1 MTTQVNPY
9 FMELNFDAKLRPAE
23 QFEQFH
29 KLNPQVATA
38 LEEMASELIQR
49 GRKKV
54 GIKMLM
60 EVLRW
65 NYQMKTDDPNS
76 DFKLN
81 NNYAPYYARL
91 LIERHPDWTD
101 IFELRQIRSN

>member
-1 MTTQVNPY
+1 
-9 FMELNFDAKLRPAE
+9 MELQCAFDFTQAITPAE
-23 QFEQFH
+23 KFDEYH
-29 KLNPQVATA
+29 RLNPQVANA
-38 LEEMASELIQR
+38 LEQMAYDLIKR
-49 GRKKV
+49 GRRKI

-76 DFKLN
+76 DFKIN

-91 LIERHPDWTD
+91 LIARNPQWADV
-101 IFELRQIRSN
+101 FELRTIRSY

>member
-1 MTTQVNPY
+1 MNAFQ
-9 FMELNFDAKLRPAE
+9 FDLFDVVRPADKFDE
-23 QFEQFH
+23 FH
-29 KLNPQVATA
+29 RLNPQVADI
-38 LEEMASELIQR
+38 LEDMADELISR
-49 GRKKV
+49 GRNRV

-76 DFKLN
+76 DFKIN

-91 LIERHPDWTD
+91 LIERNPKWADV
-101 IFELRQIRSN
+101 FELRTIRSI

>member
-1 MTTQVNPY
+1 MINQFSFDFTQ
-9 FMELNFDAKLRPAE
+9 AITPADK
-23 QFEQFH
+23 FEEYH
-29 KLNPQVATA
+29 RLNPQVCSA
-38 LEEMASELIQR
+38 LEQMARDLINK
-49 GRKKV
+49 GRRKV

-76 DFKLN
+76 DFKIN

-91 LIERHPDWTD
+91 LIERNPQWADV
-101 IFELRQIRSN
+101 FELRAIRSY

>member
-1 MTTQVNPY
+1 
-9 FMELNFDAKLRPAE
+9 MELDFFQEIDFSISLRPAE
-23 QFEQFH
+23 RFEQFH
-29 KLNPQVATA
+29 YANPQVATA
-38 LEEMASELIQR
+38 LESMAAELIQR
-49 GRKKV
+49 GRKRV

-65 NYQMKTDDPNS
+65 NYQMKTEDPNS

-91 LIERHPDWTD
+91 LIERHPEWASV
-101 IFELRQIRSN
+101 FELREIRSK

>member
-1 MTTQVNPY
+1 METDYATQLVFLHIDTGNQDK
-9 FMELNFDAKLRPAE
+9 FIE
-23 QFEQFH
+23 FH
-29 KLNPQVATA
+29 KLNPQVADT
-38 LEEMASELIQR
+38 LEDMADELISR
-49 GRKKV
+49 GRNRV

-81 NNYAPYYARL
+81 NNYAPWYARL
-91 LIERHPDWTD
+91 LIERHPNWADV
-101 IFELRQIRSN
+101 FELRMMRRN